1 MNRLVKALFIIA
13 VGLLLVKSGLSAAI
27 FLWPKTEVGSTGY
40 EAANELI
47 QLTNTYRK
55 GLGLSELA
63 VNPRLTQAA
72 INKAKDLLARQY
84 FSHTSP
90 EGRRFSDWVKDVNY
104 AYFYV
109 GENLAMDFDTPQEI
123 FDAWLKSEKH
133 RENIERPEFQ
143 EIGIADLKG
152 KFDDRETS
160 MVVQMFG
167 SRILGANELSEA
179 TASPN
184 MIDNYFGSIS
194 GNNEYSK
201 YFGLINDY
209 LNYILFVAII
219 LLILAVAIR
228 KSRNKKSA
236 KIAKQNM
243 ADRPIIRVSAK
254 KQAPP
259 LVSLYTKRTLT
270 GNGNSN
276 NAGKTS
282 PPNSR
287 KPAPIKSPKPK
298 AQN

>member
-1 MNRLVKALFIIA
+1 MNRLVKVLFIIA
-13 VGLLLVKSGLSAAI
+13 VGLLLAKSSLSAAI
-27 FLWPKTEVGSTGY
+27 FLWPKTEIDSTGN
-40 EAANELI
+40 EAAAELV

-72 INKAKDLLARQY
+72 INKAKDLLSKQY

-90 EGRRFSDWVKDVNY
+90 SGRRFSDWVKDVNY

-123 FDAWLKSEKH
+123 FDAWLKSPKH
-133 RENIERPEFQ
+133 RENIERSEFQ

-152 KFDDRETS
+152 KFADRETS
-160 MVVQMFG
+160 MVVQLFG
-167 SRILGANELSEA
+167 SRVLGANEMSDA
-179 TASPN
+179 SASPN
-184 MIDNYFGSIS
+184 MISNYFGSAS
-194 GNNEYSK
+194 ADNGYSK
-201 YFGLINDY
+201 YFGLINNY
-209 LNYILFVAII
+209 LNYILFAAIMM
-219 LLILAVAIR
+219 LIFTIVIR

-259 LVSLYTKRTLT
+259 LVSLYTKRELAI
-270 GNGNSN
+270 N
-276 NAGKTS
+276 NKTS
-282 PPNSR
+282 SPN
-287 KPAPIKSPKPK
+287 KLKTNK
-298 AQN
+298 